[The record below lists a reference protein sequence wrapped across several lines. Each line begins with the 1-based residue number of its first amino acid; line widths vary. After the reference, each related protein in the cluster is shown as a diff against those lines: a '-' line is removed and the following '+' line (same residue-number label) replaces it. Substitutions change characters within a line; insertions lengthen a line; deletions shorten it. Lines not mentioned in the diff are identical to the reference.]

1 MKRIKTDCL
10 GVRYI
15 LGNSKT
21 TGKTERIY
29 YINYYKNGKRVEEK
43 AGRQFSNNMTPA
55 KANNI
60 RSMRIEGKQLSN
72 NERRAKNNEIRLTKN
87 VWTINK
93 LWNEFHYQK
102 SEEGLKSIKDDE
114 YRYNSYLADTYG
126 FKEVKDLKVA
136 EVDNYRILLS
146 KRLKPASVRQILGLL
161 QRIIYFGFKKQLIPP
176 LTFKIEMPKVN
187 NLVTENLTSEQLN
200 RLLKVL
206 SEDHNINIANLMKL
220 ALFTGMRRSE
230 LFALQWDDIDLE
242 RGFIYIREPKSGK
255 GEKIPVNN
263 SAKEVLQYQI
273 RTNSTYVFPGPFGNK
288 LVNIKRTLDRIKKNA
303 GLPKDFR
310 PLHGLRHVYAS
321 LLASSGKV
329 DMYQL
334 QKLLT
339 HKTPQMTQRYAH
351 LHDDALKSASN
362 VMDDIISNTIKSGNK

>member
-255 GEKIPVNN
+255 DEEIPVNN